1 LEDVFLQH
9 FVFSFLSFSGQ
20 PMNDRLKGYMLFE
33 KRNPQRLLMGIADRE
48 MVPTWSLAG
57 SYMLN
62 NQTRFVQVLTT
73 YLG

>member
-1 LEDVFLQH
+1 MYFYNISC
-9 FVFSFLSFSGQ
+9 FYFSHFSGQ

-33 KRNPQRLLMGIADRE
+33 NRNPQRLLMGIADRE
-48 MVPTWSLAG
+48 MVPTWSLAD